1 MLKHSL
7 TTPQHVLLRALTD
20 GLPALSP
27 TSVRPG
33 VFILTTTTT
42 TTTTITILITILIAI
57 IAIITKQTDLFA
69 NPSRKQRP
77 SAWSPAAS
85 APAGR
90 AAPQEPGGWGVAGA
104 TPEPN

>member
-7 TTPQHVLLRALTD
+7 KTPQHVLLRALTD
-20 GLPALSP
+20 GLPALLP

-33 VFILTTTTT
+33 VFILTTTT
-42 TTTTITILITILIAI
+42 ITILITILVAI

-69 NPSRKQRP
+69 SPSRKQRP